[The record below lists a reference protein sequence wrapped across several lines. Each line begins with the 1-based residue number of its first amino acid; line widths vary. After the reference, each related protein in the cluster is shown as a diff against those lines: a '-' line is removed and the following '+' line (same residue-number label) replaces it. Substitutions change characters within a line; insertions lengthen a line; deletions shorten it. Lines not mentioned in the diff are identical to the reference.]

1 MNVTDNPELLATFD
15 EEARERLASLA
26 SGLLAL
32 ESGPPSRTA
41 IAALFR
47 DAHTIKGSARMMGL
61 TSIVE
66 VAHAAEDV
74 LAAVRDRRLKPGREL
89 IDLLLAAVDGMTRS
103 LPAAADPLGDDDRAA
118 LREALLAALAGKP
131 VVPMPRSDP
140 APSANRCSA

>member
-32 ESGPPSRTA
+32 ESGPPSRSA

-61 TSIVE
+61 APIVE
-66 VAHAAEDV
+66 IPPAAEDL
-74 LAAVRDRRLKPGREL
+74 LAGVADRRLKPGREM
-89 IDLLLAAVDGMTRS
+89 IDLLLASVDAMSRS
-103 LPAAADPLGDDDRAA
+103 LPAAADPLGEDDH
-118 LREALLAALAGKP
+118 
-131 VVPMPRSDP
+131 
-140 APSANRCSA
+140 